1 MNKRAKM
8 RLIGVTAVI
17 LLAIVVAVIYIGSQQ
32 GAQQADVASVAK
44 NSALVGQKV
53 KVGGAV
59 VAGSWNKQ
67 SSPMKFTIRDETD
80 KSGMGP
86 ALKVEYSGNVPSAFG
101 DGVVAIVTGTLQ
113 QGGVVQ
119 ATEMIT
125 KCPSKYESAVGATP
139 VQDLIGKGASLVGK
153 PVKTVGYV
161 KPGSISTAGTGD
173 RFIVAQNPDGT
184 GVAVG
189 VTYSAVLP
197 DGMKDGS
204 KVVLGG
210 ELDQSGKFVATSV
223 ALEQS
228 QK

>member
-1 MNKRAKM
+1 M

-17 LLAIVVAVIYIGSQQ
+17 LVAIVAAVVLIGFRQ
-32 GAQQADVASVAK
+32 GAQQVTVASVTK
-44 NSALVGQKV
+44 DSSLVGKRV

-67 SSPMKFTIRDETD
+67 ASPMKFTIRDETD
-80 KSGMGP
+80 KSGTGP
-86 ALKVEYSGNVPSAFG
+86 SLKIVYSGNVPSAFG
-101 DGVVAIVTGTLQ
+101 DGVTAIVTGTLE
-113 QGGVVQ
+113 QGGVID

-139 VQDLIGKGASLVGK
+139 VQDLMGKGASMAGK
-153 PVKTVGYV
+153 PVRTVGFV
-161 KPGSISTAGTGD
+161 KPGSISTAASGD
-173 RFIVAQNPDGT
+173 RFIVAEKPDGT
-184 GVAVG
+184 GLTVG
-189 VTYSAVLP
+189 VVYTAVLP

-210 ELDQSGKFVATSV
+210 ELDQSGKFIATSV